1 MSTVVFSEGTLQIP
15 VWVKDLASFRCWAE
29 SDEFPEEG
37 RICFINGEVW
47 ADMSFQQV
55 FSHVRVKGELNM
67 TLGTLIRETGQG
79 MYLPDGLRLYSEA
92 ADLSAV
98 PDGSYISYDALR
110 AGRIQLVPG
119 KESGYTAVDGAPEL
133 VIEII
138 SDSSVDKDYDWQM
151 RAYQDAGVQ
160 EYWVIDARGESIDFD
175 IYKAGAKG
183 FTTVR
188 KTAGWLK
195 SAVLG
200 KSFRLE
206 VGKDPLGYPDFVLRV
221 R

>member
-1 MSTVVFSEGTLQIP
+1 MPTVVYPEGRLQIP
-15 VWVKDLASFRCWAE
+15 IWVRDLASFRRWAE

-37 RICFINGEVW
+37 RVCFINGEVW
-47 ADMSFQQV
+47 ADMSRQQI
-55 FSHVRVKGELNM
+55 FSHVRLKGEINI
-67 TLGTLIRETGQG
+67 TLGNLIRETGQG
-79 MYLPDGLRLYSEA
+79 MYLPDGLRLYGEA

-119 KESGYTAVDGAPEL
+119 KERGFTAVDGAPEL

-151 RAYQDAGVQ
+151 RAYHDAGVQ
-160 EYWVIDARGESIDFD
+160 EYWVIDARSESIDFD

-183 FTTVR
+183 FTAVR
-188 KTAGWLK
+188 KTAGWVK
-195 SAVLG
+195 SIVLG
-200 KSFRLE
+200 KSFRLD
-206 VGKDPLGYPDFVLRV
+206 VKPDPLGNPDYVLRA